1 MTLHSGWVRSALF
14 LSLLVCGTGAGVENP
29 LAPLG
34 PVGHWK
40 GDDGEMPTG
49 AADASGNNRTG
60 AYSKGAGTAAT
71 AAQTKFPNPGCFSL
85 DGVSG
90 MVTIPDAPSLR
101 MTADFTVAFWK
112 KKTAPN
118 ADWVRIV
125 GKGNGAQRNYGIW
138 EFPAAENRLKFQIF
152 NQNGGS
158 VLELDSPG
166 PTPMNE
172 WTHVIV
178 SIGVNSATM
187 YLNGQRVAAGAKTG
201 DAGTSAD
208 PVTIGHAGYHGFF
221 AGQVDDVRIYN
232 RCLSMSEVVF
242 LAQGNGPPDPPKD
255 LTLKNA
261 APKFV
266 NLSWAPSPTP
276 PPVGT
281 FTTYVVR
288 RSKTAGKDYEVV
300 LSGLPTTLCTDMNAD
315 AGATYYYVVTA
326 VNTGGESAVSNEL
339 TVAVPAK

>member
-1 MTLHSGWVRSALF
+1 MTLLAGWARPALF
-14 LSLLVCGTGAGVENP
+14 LTLLVVAAAPGVENP

-60 AYSKGAGTAAT
+60 AYSKGAGTAT
-71 AAQTKFPNPGCFSL
+71 TIPQTKFPNTGCFTL

-101 MTADFTVAFWK
+101 MPGDFTVAFWK
-112 KKTAPN
+112 KKTAPTN
-118 ADWVRIV
+118 DWVRIV

-138 EFPAAENRLKFQIF
+138 EFPATENRLKFQIF
-152 NQNGGS
+152 NQMGGS
-158 VLELDSPG
+158 VLELDSPAA
-166 PTPMNE
+166 TPMNE
-172 WTHVIV
+172 WTHVLV
-178 SIGVNSATM
+178 TVCVNTATM
-187 YLNGQRVAAGAKTG
+187 YLNGQRVAGGNKTG

-221 AGQVDDVRIYN
+221 AGQVDDVRLYN
-232 RCLSMSEVVF
+232 RSLSMSEVVY
-242 LAQGNGPPDPPKD
+242 LAGGNGPPESPKS
-255 LTLKNA
+255 LALKSAGPNL
-261 APKFV
+261 V
-266 NLSWAPSPTP
+266 NLTWTPSPTP
-276 PPVGT
+276 PPAGT

-288 RSKTAGKDYEVV
+288 RSKSAGKDYEI
-300 LSGLPTTLCTDMNAD
+300 LPSGLPSTLYTDSKAE
-315 AGATYYYVVTA
+315 AGGTYYYVVTA
-326 VNTGGESAVSNEL
+326 VNTGGESVVSNEL